1 MATHEELKDLDS
13 IRRRLEKFSEDL
25 GKTVD
30 NELRAAIEAQVTAL
44 NLEKK
49 LIEVNV
55 RLDKSNS
62 ELDKTVDTEQRA
74 TIKAQ
79 VTALNLE
86 KKLIDAKID
95 VRNMVAGAQERV
107 TRSREALDAFK
118 RSAAAPVGTF
128 LVHFCLLLLCCLA
141 CLTVWYGWLTSLFLS
156 LSLFFSHCSV
166 TLHAVRDH
174 TAYDAR

>member
-107 TRSREALDAFK
+107 TRFQEALDALLLPV
-118 RSAAAPVGTF
+118 AAPVGTF
-128 LVHFCLLLLCCLA
+128 LFAVALLPCLFDCL
-141 CLTVWYGWLTSLFLS
+141 VWLAHLS
-156 LSLFFSHCSV
+156 LSLSPSFSLSLSHCSV
-166 TLHAVRDH
+166 TLHAV
-174 TAYDAR
+174 